1 MPLFGPMLLLILEN
15 VSAYALIQDYALIR
29 TLRVINLTC
38 LELKI
43 PTTNSSKALTF
54 RMMPPEWF

>member
-29 TLRVINLTC
+29 TLKVITFAQKLTLLLHWTQC
-38 LELKI
+38 EI
-43 PTTNSSKALTF
+43 YGNSSLTKIS
-54 RMMPPEWF
+54 